1 MITIQKADIEDA
13 VLIAQIHLLAFKNF
27 FLSSLGKDFLK
38 FYYTCFIKNKG
49 AVVLIAK
56 DNDRIVGF
64 AAATALCKGFNT
76 ALIKQNLF
84 SFLLV
89 GLKLFVTNPK
99 ALVRLARNMT
109 KKSDEVQ
116 SEEDYA
122 ELYSIGVAPEGQGK
136 GVGKELLS
144 RMEQELL
151 KRKVDKLSL
160 TTDYYDN
167 DRTIGFYK
175 AMGYGVLYV
184 FTAYPERKMYRMIKK
199 LK

>member
-1 MITIQKADIEDA
+1 MLLSNLVTLASKRFICLSNFDKRDSNHED
-13 VLIAQIHLLAFKNF
+13 
-27 FLSSLGKDFLK
+27 
-38 FYYTCFIKNKG
+38 KG
-49 AVVLIAK
+49 
-56 DNDRIVGF
+56 
-64 AAATALCKGFNT
+64 
-76 ALIKQNLF
+76 
-84 SFLLV
+84 
-89 GLKLFVTNPK
+89 
-99 ALVRLARNMT
+99 
-109 KKSDEVQ
+109 
-116 SEEDYA
+116 DYA

-184 FTAYPERKMYRMIKK
+184 FNAYPERKMYRMIKN

>member
-1 MITIQKADIEDA
+1 MED
-13 VLIAQIHLLAFKNF
+13 VDSIVDIHLQAFKNF
-27 FLSSLGKDFLK
+27 FLSSLGEDFLK
-38 FYYTCFIKNKG
+38 FYYSCFIKNKD

-64 AAATALCKGFNT
+64 AAATALCRGFNT

-84 SFLLV
+84 SFSLV

-122 ELYSIGVAPEGQGK
+122 ELYSNSIGVAPEGQGK

-184 FTAYPERKMYRMIKK
+184 FTAYPERKMYRMIKN

>member
-1 MITIQKADIEDA
+1 MTIIQEAIVED
-13 VLIAQIHLLAFKNF
+13 VDSIVDIHLQAFKNF
-27 FLSSLGKDFLK
+27 FLSSLGEDFLK
-38 FYYTCFIKNKG
+38 FYYSCFIKNKD

-64 AAATALCKGFNT
+64 AAATALCRGFNT

-84 SFLLV
+84 SFSLL

-109 KKSDEVQ
+109 KKSDEIQ

-122 ELYSIGVAPEGQGK
+122 ELYSIGVTPEGQGK

-184 FTAYPERKMYRMIKK
+184 FTAYPERKMYRMIKN

>member
-1 MITIQKADIEDA
+1 MMTVQYAGKED
-13 VLIAQIHLLAFKNF
+13 VISIVEIHLKAFKNF
-27 FLSSLGKDFLK
+27 FLSSLGEDFLK
-38 FYYTCFIKNKG
+38 FYYTCFIKNKDS
-49 AVVLIAK
+49 VVFIAK
-56 DNDRIVGF
+56 DNDKIMGF
-64 AAATALCKGFNT
+64 AAATAICKGFNI
-76 ALIKQNLF
+76 ALIKQNIF
-84 SFLLV
+84 SFSLL
-89 GLKLFVTNPK
+89 GLRLLVTNPK

-151 KRKVDKLSL
+151 EWNVDKLSL

-167 DRTIGFYK
+167 DKTIGFYK
-175 AMGYGVLYV
+175 AMGYSVLYV
-184 FTAYPERKMYRMIKK
+184 FTAYPKRKMYRMIKK